1 MSKSLVIVESPAKAK
16 TIEKYLGKG
25 FEVRASIGHIM
36 DLPKNDIG
44 VELKNRTFEP
54 ELIVS
59 PGKEK
64 VVEQLKKLGLQADE
78 IFLAPDPDREGEAIA
93 YHLALQLGT
102 TAKERKKIRRV
113 TFNEITKKAVQ
124 EAFKHARD
132 VDQNLVDAQQTRRVL
147 DRLVGYQISP
157 LLWDKVRRGL
167 SAGRV
172 QTVAVR
178 LIVEREREI
187 GAFVPVEYWPIDAI
201 LQFKPAG
208 SSAAEPTLLIA
219 RFIGIDGEPARVP
232 SGTDKDGKEQFIANA
247 VPDQQTAAKVIEGAT
262 KADWSVRSFE
272 KRERKKNPYGPFT
285 TSTLQQQAAGR
296 LGFNVRRTMGV
307 AQRLYEGID
316 LGAEGTTGLIT
327 YMRTDS
333 PRVSPDAIQAA
344 REWIGKLGSKYL
356 PATPIFYK
364 GKKDA
369 QDAHEAIRPTD
380 PGRTPESIA
389 RYLLPEQL
397 KLYRLIWQRFV
408 ASQMMPAIYD
418 VTTIEIDAVSDRVY
432 NFRTTGSVLKFDGY
446 LRVYGADDEDEDRLP
461 EIPKG
466 ARLPLATPD
475 QLKKLAVEARKA
487 KLEQVRKK
495 YNLDVAKIEAR
506 NEKADARDETEPIPE
521 FVEPEIPLDVRP
533 AVNGVQKFT
542 EPPPR
547 FNEAS
552 LVKEL
557 EERGVG
563 RPSTYASIINTIQ
576 DREYVIKIS
585 GRFYPTEIGIVV
597 CDLLVKNFPYIF
609 DIAYTA
615 KLEQELDDIEE
626 GKEKWTDLM
635 NGFYDHFEEEL
646 VDAEKNMESIKRMEE
661 QTNEICDKCGSPLVL
676 KWGKFGSFYSCSNFS
691 KKPPVTVAMGPWKK
705 DSKAVTKK
713 ITAALDF
720 PMTVRASVEDT
731 NVYAKE
737 VADVKQL
744 VAAIEAAVDESAT
757 KGKKIYVEQVSCDF
771 TKENTAGKPDLNTPE
786 AQEAGEQEEYCDN
799 CGRVMILKRGLFG
812 PFMSCPGYNE
822 DPPCKTIR
830 KLSQKQQQKQNAPQP
845 TGEQCPVCG
854 KPLVLRQGSYG
865 EFVSCSGYPK
875 CKYVKQNLIEGMKCP
890 KCGTGDLAERKA
902 RRGNI
907 FWGCTNYPKCDFTS
921 NLKPVAKKCPECGSP
936 YLVEKTLRSGVYL
949 ECPNKKRG
957 GEDEAAVKRAAARKA
972 PANGAKKVVEPVGA
986 AEAAC
991 SYSKRI
997 GDAPPPPTAETH
1009 GPVVEKKGGKREL
1022 QPA

>member
-25 FEVRASIGHIM
+25 FEVLASVGHIM

-44 VELKNRTFEP
+44 VELEHRTFEP
-54 ELIVS
+54 TLIVS

-64 VVEQLKKLGLQADE
+64 IVAQLKKAAASADA

-93 YHLALQLGT
+93 YHLALQLGK
-102 TAKERKKIRRV
+102 TAKERKKIQRV

-187 GAFVPVEYWPIDAI
+187 GAFGPVEYWTLDA
-201 LQFKPAG
+201 
-208 SSAAEPTLLIA
+208 LLHPERQADKKLKA
-219 RFIGIDGEPARVP
+219 RFVGIDGEPVRV
-232 SGTDKDGKEQFIANA
+232 STGNDKDGKEQFIPNA
-247 VPDQQTAAKVIEGAT
+247 LPDETRMKEVVSALEKAQWSLASVQSREQQ
-262 KADWSVRSFE
+262 
-272 KRERKKNPYGPFT
+272 RKPMAPFI
-285 TSTLQQQAAGR
+285 TSTLQRDASSK

-316 LGAEGTTGLIT
+316 VGTEGTVGLIT

-333 PRVSPDAIQAA
+333 PRVSPDAITGA
-344 REWIGKLGSKYL
+344 REWISKTLGAHYL
-356 PATPIFYK
+356 PATPNVYK

-380 PGRTPESIA
+380 ASRTPESIA
-389 RYLLPEQL
+389 RYLTEEQL
-397 KLYRLIWQRFV
+397 KLYRLVWQRFV
-408 ASQMMPAIYD
+408 ASQMTPAVFD
-418 VTTIEIDAVSDRVY
+418 VTTAKIAAVSAKTGKTYDFRVS
-432 NFRTTGSVLKFDGY
+432 GSVVRFDGF
-446 LRVYGADDEDEDRLP
+446 LKVYELLEEKKDEDDESSNKLP
-461 EIPKG
+461 N
-466 ARLPLATPD
+466 LD
-475 QLKKLAVEARKA
+475 NVKKLELE
-487 KLEQVRKK
+487 KLE
-495 YNLDVAKIEAR
+495 
-506 NEKADARDETEPIPE
+506 NE
-521 FVEPEIPLDVRP
+521 
-533 AVNGVQKFT
+533 QHFT
-542 EPPPR
+542 QPPPR
-547 FNEAS
+547 YNEAS
-552 LVKEL
+552 LVKVL
-557 EERGVG
+557 EERGIG

-576 DREYVIKIS
+576 DREYVTKIT
-585 GRFYPTEIGIVV
+585 GRFYPTEIGTVV

-615 KLEQELDDIEE
+615 KLERELDDIEE
-626 GKEKWTDLM
+626 GNEKWTDLM
-635 NGFYDHFEEEL
+635 NGFYDHFVDEL
-646 VDAEKNMESIKRMEE
+646 KIAGESMESIKRMEQKTTE
-661 QTNEICDKCGSPLVL
+661 VCDKCGSPLVL

-691 KKPPVTVAMGPWKK
+691 KKLPVTVAMGPWKK
-705 DSKAVTKK
+705 DAKAVTKK
-713 ITAALDF
+713 ITTSLDF
-720 PMTVRASVEDT
+720 PMTVRASIGDT
-731 NVYAKE
+731 SVFSKGVANAKE
-737 VADVKQL
+737 L
-744 VAAIEAAVDESAT
+744 VTAIEAAADESAA
-757 KGKKIYVEQVSCDF
+757 KGKKIFVEQVSCDF

-786 AQEAGEQEEYCDN
+786 GQEAGEQEEYCDN
-799 CGRVMILKRGLFG
+799 CGRVMVLKRGLFG
-812 PFMSCPGYNE
+812 PYMACPGYSE

-830 KLSQKQQQKQNAPQP
+830 KLSSKQQQKQNAPVP
-845 TGEQCPVCG
+845 TGEDCPVCG
-854 KPLVLRQGSYG
+854 KALVLRQGSYG

-921 NLKPVAKKCPECGSP
+921 NNKPVAKKCPECGSP
-936 YLVEKTLRSGVYL
+936 YLVEKTLRSGIFL
-949 ECPNKKRG
+949 ECPNKKKG
-957 GEDEAAVKRAAARKA
+957 AEEEVAPKKTAKGKSAAAA
-972 PANGAKKVVEPVGA
+972 GAVEGAVV
-986 AEAAC
+986 C

-997 GDAPPPPTAETH
+997 GDAPPPPTVETH
-1009 GPVVEKKGGKREL
+1009 GPVTIAEPEKKGGKKEL
-1022 QPA
+1022 VPA